1 MSLREMTPRRV
12 RRDEE
17 DELVAIATQIARTRD
32 ELDVLLVRRDQLI
45 LDLVDAQARVTDIA
59 DILQI
64 SVPAVYHAL
73 RRAKAR

>member
-17 DELVAIATQIARTRD
+17 DELVAIATHIARTRD